1 MWESEPV
8 LYWRLKVNGKMT
20 WRKAK
25 AAYIPQAQLW
35 AIEAPRPPEVKV
47 DESEE

>member
-1 MWESEPV
+1 
-8 LYWRLKVNGKMT
+8 VNGKMT

-25 AAYIPQAQLW
+25 AAFVPQAQLW
-35 AIEAPRPPEVKV
+35 AIEYPQPPEVKV